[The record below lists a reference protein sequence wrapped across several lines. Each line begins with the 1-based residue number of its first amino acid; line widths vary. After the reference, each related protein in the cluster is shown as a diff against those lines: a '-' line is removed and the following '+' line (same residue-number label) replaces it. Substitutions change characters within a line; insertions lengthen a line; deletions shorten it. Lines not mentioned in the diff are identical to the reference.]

1 MALHVRVRFRSPD
14 GAVQGERV
22 VSQMPVRLGRNLMN
36 DCPIAHPFVSEFH
49 AIIDVVNGQLC
60 VRDLNSR
67 NGIYGQDFARIAAG
81 VPVPLASLGN
91 AFILAR
97 ALEVTVETFEQNS
110 NVGQRASNV
119 NGSILGNQ
127 AALEAAWPPPGGSP
141 LPPLPVASQLPQV
154 PAMPHAFPQ
163 QGPGQPSYGVA
174 SLPPLSM
181 VVGSMVA
188 PPVPMHRS
196 PSSPPAGE
204 AQSINYSLPGL
215 PPLPGANPL
224 GGGFDPG
231 PSPMPAMGPR
241 MPSPRSP
248 SAPPMGSGGANRSTQ
263 HLAMSTELL
272 AMLGLRELA
281 ASLVPGVPLETTGD
295 VARLLTK
302 LHDVIEVFC
311 RCFVALREAHAQFVS
326 STDIARAQ
334 SRGLNRSPSAIRV
347 DGARDAASLAEALL
361 DWRNQDFDPPQAVE
375 RTLVDV
381 IMHHAAMTEGVM
393 RGVEALLGELSPEEI
408 ERSVNNDAMAAVFGR
423 TRALWQA
430 YTSKYNQVAS
440 EARRFEVVFGPEF
453 ADSYREYMSRQARQS

>member
-1 MALHVRVRFRSPD
+1 
-14 GAVQGERV
+14 
-22 VSQMPVRLGRNLMN
+22 
-36 DCPIAHPFVSEFH
+36 
-49 AIIDVVNGQLC
+49 
-60 VRDLNSR
+60 
-67 NGIYGQDFARIAAG
+67 
-81 VPVPLASLGN
+81 
-91 AFILAR
+91 
-97 ALEVTVETFEQNS
+97 
-110 NVGQRASNV
+110 
-119 NGSILGNQ
+119 
-127 AALEAAWPPPGGSP
+127 
-141 LPPLPVASQLPQV
+141 
-154 PAMPHAFPQ
+154 
-163 QGPGQPSYGVA
+163 
-174 SLPPLSM
+174 
-181 VVGSMVA
+181 
-188 PPVPMHRS
+188 
-196 PSSPPAGE
+196 
-204 AQSINYSLPGL
+204 
-215 PPLPGANPL
+215 
-224 GGGFDPG
+224 
-231 PSPMPAMGPR
+231 
-241 MPSPRSP
+241 
-248 SAPPMGSGGANRSTQ
+248 
-263 HLAMSTELL
+263 
-272 AMLGLRELA
+272 MLGLRELA